1 MWESIDDIT
10 LEQEEDGELI
20 CEILDRVVLS
30 KGAWSTILFKIREM
44 DKRKGEMGPVKFTIR
59 RYRKMKG
66 VYRQQSKFNISSVA
80 QATKRIEGL
89 QKWVDQEA
97 V

>member
-10 LEQEEDGELI
+10 LDQEEDGELV
-20 CEILDRVVLS
+20 CETLDRVVLS
-30 KGAWSTILFKIREM
+30 KGAWSTIVFKIREM
-44 DKRKGEMGPVKFTIR
+44 DRRKGEMGPVKFTIR

-66 VYRQQSKFNISSVA
+66 VFRQQSKFNISSVA
-80 QATKRIEGL
+80 QAQKLIEGL
-89 QKWVDQEA
+89 QKWVDMEA